1 MAPHDTFT
9 IRYRRLATRYSAV
22 VTLRSF
28 VPGSELLRA
37 SPASL
42 APAPRIWRPPADV
55 SEDERFVTITVDLA
69 GIGEDDVDIQLFDD
83 TLLVEGSRPAPGPG
97 RGLYLAAEIR
107 SGPFRL
113 EVPIPAQIDVEG
125 VEAQY
130 ERGILTITLPK
141 APRSWDRR
149 REQAPMPGPA
159 ELE

>member
-1 MAPHDTFT
+1 MAPRDTFV

-22 VTLRSF
+22 VTIRSF

-42 APAPRIWRPPADV
+42 APAARSWRPPADV
-55 SEDERFVTITVDLA
+55 SEDERSVTITVDLA

-83 TLLVEGSRPAPGPG
+83 ALLVEGSRPAPGPG
-97 RGLYLAAEIR
+97 RGFYHAAEIR

-113 EVPIPAQIDVEG
+113 EVPIPARIEAEG
-125 VEAQY
+125 VEAHY

-141 APRSWDRR
+141 APRAWDRR
-149 REQAPMPGPA
+149 REQAPMSGPG
-159 ELE
+159 ELG

>member
-1 MAPHDTFT
+1 MAPRDTFV

-22 VTLRSF
+22 VTIRSF

-42 APAPRIWRPPADV
+42 APAARSWRPPADV
-55 SEDERFVTITVDLA
+55 SEDERSVTITVDLA
-69 GIGEDDVDIQLFDD
+69 GIGEDDIDIQLFDD

-97 RGLYLAAEIR
+97 RGFYHAAEIR

-113 EVPIPAQIDVEG
+113 AVPIPAEIDAEG
-125 VEAQY
+125 VEAHY
-130 ERGILTITLPK
+130 ERGILTVTLPK

-149 REQAPMPGPA
+149 RKRASGPGPA
-159 ELE
+159 ELG